1 MKVGIPVFASCGL
14 FLAAA
19 STSTMCVYTYPPED
33 YYSRSSWT
41 STDRPLG
48 PFEVEELTLIFED
61 EGNVMLILDDSTV
74 LHGEYDHDGTT
85 ATLTGLQTEIENIT
99 VTFIELHMNGDDT
112 VFLLW
117 QVQKILNPFST
128 ALHRVGT

>member
-1 MKVGIPVFASCGL
+1 
-14 FLAAA
+14 
-19 STSTMCVYTYPPED
+19 MCVYTYPPED

-74 LHGEYDHDGTT
+74 LHGEYDYDGTT